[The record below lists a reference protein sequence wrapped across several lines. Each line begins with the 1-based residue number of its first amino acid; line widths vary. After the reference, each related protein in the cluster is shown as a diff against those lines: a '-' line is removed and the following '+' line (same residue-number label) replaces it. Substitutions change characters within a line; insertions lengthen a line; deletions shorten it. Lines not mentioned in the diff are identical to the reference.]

1 MRFDMLLIIGHVGI
15 QNNDEQGRA
24 ALKSII
30 SLADTKQMTANF
42 QI

>member
-1 MRFDMLLIIGHVGI
+1 MRFDMFIIIGHVSI
-15 QNNDEQGRA
+15 QNNDEKGRA
-24 ALKSII
+24 VLKSII